1 MYAYSFLFSY
11 KSLAGGGPSSIKL
24 GSFQAQRLARN
35 VISPVVVRTFSVGPP
50 PVNLPSAGAVPGP
63 HSPPSVV
70 TRISEK
76 SERIRWPLA
85 NSMDARMVMFNV
97 GTR

>member
-11 KSLAGGGPSSIKL
+11 KSLAGGGPFSIQL
-24 GSFQAQRLARN
+24 GFFQAQRLARN

-50 PVNLPSAGAVPGP
+50 PFNLPSAVAVPGP

-76 SERIRWPLA
+76 SERMRWPFA
-85 NSMDARMVMFNV
+85 SSMDARIVTFSV
-97 GTR
+97 GAR